1 MKGFTRFIFGWQ
13 LGTLLTALAIIFIS
27 HFHGVFSIACCA
39 IGITIICSLANK
51 AALRWFAE

>member
-13 LGTLLTALAIIFIS
+13 VGTLLTVAAITVIS
-27 HFHGVFSIACCA
+27 NFHGLVPIVCCA

-51 AALRWFAE
+51 AALR